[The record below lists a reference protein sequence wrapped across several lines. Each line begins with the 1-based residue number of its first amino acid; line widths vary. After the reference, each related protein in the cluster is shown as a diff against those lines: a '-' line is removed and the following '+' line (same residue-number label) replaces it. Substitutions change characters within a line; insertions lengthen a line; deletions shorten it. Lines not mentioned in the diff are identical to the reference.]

1 MNADEPSDWTGTP
14 AALFAG
20 IVLGLCSISG
30 LAWSLN
36 RTISYDSQRLNQTN
50 VQVVSQSMSS
60 DSGSSMPIQSPDR
73 SNLKAVRLIDLNSAD
88 AAQLELLPRIGPAL
102 AGRIITDRQ
111 ANGWF
116 KSIDDLK
123 RVSGIGPKTVEKIR
137 AFAMI
142 QETAHPTTD

>member
-20 IVLGLCSISG
+20 IVLGLCSIGG

-36 RTISYDSQRLNQTN
+36 RTISHDSLELNQTSI
-50 VQVVSQSMSS
+50 QVIPESAMIT
-60 DSGSSMPIQSPDR
+60 PIQSPKR
-73 SNLKAVRLIDLNSAD
+73 SQLDVVRLIDLNAAD
-88 AAQLELLPRIGPAL
+88 AAELELLPRIGPAL
-102 AGRIITDRQ
+102 AGRIITDRE
-111 ANGWF
+111 AHGWF
-116 KSIDDLK
+116 ESIEDLQ

-142 QETAHPTTD
+142 RESDELQTD